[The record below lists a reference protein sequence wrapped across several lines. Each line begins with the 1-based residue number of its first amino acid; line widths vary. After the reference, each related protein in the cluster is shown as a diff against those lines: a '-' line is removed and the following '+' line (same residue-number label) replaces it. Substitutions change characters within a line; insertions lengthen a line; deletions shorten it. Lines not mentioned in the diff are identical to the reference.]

1 MVVLLIVDKGGSVK
15 EVNVKNVIEDEL
27 YKKCGYK
34 KPDGFAL
41 RNKWIVKLKKN
52 INKTFNIEL
61 YAKDEG
67 RANSEN
73 KYDFPPPV
81 DTILLFGNCLLIN
94 KDEHGNIDDLSK
106 DIWEMIYEKLFG
118 GFEDLNVNAEEDEYE
133 EDELENIP
141 IELKTKEG
149 YLKDDFVI
157 DLNSDDELDDE
168 AFTDEL
174 DELDDDDGDDD
185 EEDEEDDVDDDV
197 DDDDDDDDD
206 DDMFDESGSEI
217 SEEQYIYSDEEK

>member
-1 MVVLLIVDKGGSVK
+1 MVVLLIVDKGCSIK
-15 EVNVKNVIEDEL
+15 ELNVKNVIEDDL

-52 INKTFNIEL
+52 VNKTFNVEL

-81 DTILLFGNCLLIN
+81 DNTLFFGNCLLIN
-94 KDEHGNIDDLSK
+94 KDEDGNIDDLPK

-118 GFEDLNVNAEEDEYE
+118 GFEDLNANAEEDEYE

-141 IELKTKEG
+141 MELKTKEG

-157 DLNSDDELDDE
+157 DMNSEDDLDDE
-168 AFTDEL
+168 AFTDE
-174 DELDDDDGDDD
+174 
-185 EEDEEDDVDDDV
+185 
-197 DDDDDDDDD
+197 
-206 DDMFDESGSEI
+206 
-217 SEEQYIYSDEEK
+217 